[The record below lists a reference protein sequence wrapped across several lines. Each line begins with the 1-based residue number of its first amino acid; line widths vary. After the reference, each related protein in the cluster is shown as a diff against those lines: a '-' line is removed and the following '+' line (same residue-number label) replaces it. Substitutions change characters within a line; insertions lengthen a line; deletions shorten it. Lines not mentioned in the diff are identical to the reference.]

1 MSIRAKFII
10 ALIVAVII
18 TAILASTTL
27 VSTWMLGGLAQS
39 MYDKPLQAINFA
51 RAAQTVFIVMD
62 VEAQLRHRRDE
73 ARQRELMEEFLTDLD
88 IVEERGL
95 SERTGALVAKLREE
109 IKQWSSAAQG
119 VVSMTGGVEPERERI
134 RRDQLAASIRED
146 LEVLVQ
152 TAAED
157 GFRFWLQAE
166 RGVDQTRY
174 ITWGILAVVL
184 GLSALVGII
193 VVYTIV
199 RPMNQLGRAMI
210 AVADGDNDVEVP
222 GLNRRDEIGGMAA
235 ALSVFKQAMADVSDA
250 KDQAEAATRAKSEF
264 LAMMS
269 HEIRTPMNG
278 VIGMTR
284 LLLNSDLDTEQRE
297 RAGIVL
303 ESGES
308 LLTILNDILDF
319 SKLEAGRMELESVGF
334 DLRRMVDG
342 SLSLMA
348 GRAEEKGL
356 TLAREIDETAPRFVT
371 GDPGRL
377 RQVLLN
383 LVGNAVKFTEAGG
396 VTIKVSHEAARPSE
410 PNGTTTPNAHS
421 LRFSVIDTG
430 IGIPEHTLGG
440 LFDSFTQVD
449 ASVTRRYGGSGL
461 GLSICKQLVE
471 LMGGSIGVKSTLG
484 RGSEFYFDLE
494 LAPADADGVE
504 PRDDNALALPPLK
517 ILVAEDNL
525 VNQKVA
531 RGYLDEGGHAV
542 TIVGDGA
549 AALNA
554 VKSGDFDLVL
564 MDMHMPE
571 MDGISATRRIRALD
585 GPVAAIPIIAATAG
599 AMAED
604 IERCLAA
611 GMNDF
616 VPKPI
621 DPISLARAMARVLG
635 IAGDDAPEPA
645 DDPHSIAA
653 SLSAAG
659 EALDPSVADS
669 LAEQLGDEFVLDLLD
684 DYDEAAE
691 RHLGNLERAITDEDS
706 KSVASVA
713 HALKGASGALGLR
726 HAFQLSMAVENAATK
741 NQMDDARTLS
751 ADLPDAVNDGR
762 RQLRD
767 YMAKRPNGNLGEAS

>member
-51 RAAQTVFIVMD
+51 RAAQTDFIVMD

-73 ARQRELMEEFLTDLD
+73 ARQRELMDEFLTDLD
-88 IVEERGL
+88 IVQERAL
-95 SERTGALVAKLREE
+95 SERANALVIKLREN
-109 IKQWSSAAQG
+109 IKLWSTAAQG
-119 VVSMTGGVEPERERI
+119 AVSMTGGVEPERERI
-134 RRDQLAASIRED
+134 RRDQLATSIRED
-146 LEVLVQ
+146 LDVLVQ

-157 GFRFWLQAE
+157 GYRFWLQAE

-174 ITWGILAVVL
+174 ITWSIVGLVL
-184 GLSALVGII
+184 GLAILVGIV

-199 RPMNQLGRAMI
+199 RPMNQLGQAMI
-210 AVADGDNDVEVP
+210 AVADGDNDIDVP

-235 ALSVFKQAMADVSDA
+235 ALSVFKQAMTDVSDA

-284 LLLNSDLDTEQRE
+284 LLLKTDLDAEQRD

-303 ESGES
+303 ESGEN

-319 SKLEAGRMELESVGF
+319 SKLEAGRMELEAVGF

-356 TLAREIDETAPRFVT
+356 TLACDVEETAPPYVT

-396 VTIKVSHEAARPSE
+396 VSVKVGLRSGTAAAA
-410 PNGTTTPNAHS
+410 NAHA

-430 IGIPEHTLGG
+430 IGIPEHTLTG

-449 ASVTRRYGGSGL
+449 ASITRRYGGSGL

-471 LMGGSIGVKSTLG
+471 LMGGSIGVNSTLG
-484 RGSEFYFDLE
+484 RGSEFFFDLE
-494 LAPADADGVE
+494 LLAADADGIQAQASDA
-504 PRDDNALALPPLK
+504 PSLPTLK

-531 RGYLDEGGHAV
+531 RGYLDEGGHEV

-549 AALNA
+549 AAVNA
-554 VKSGDFDLVL
+554 VKSGSFDLVL

-571 MDGISATRRIRALD
+571 MDGMT
-585 GPVAAIPIIAATAG
+585 
-599 AMAED
+599 
-604 IERCLAA
+604 
-611 GMNDF
+611 GMN
-616 VPKPI
+616 VGMVEK
-621 DPISLARAMARVLG
+621 
-635 IAGDDAPEPA
+635 DDSTPQF
-645 DDPHSIAA
+645 
-653 SLSAAG
+653 G
-659 EALDPSVADS
+659 
-669 LAEQLGDEFVLDLLD
+669 
-684 DYDEAAE
+684 
-691 RHLGNLERAITDEDS
+691 
-706 KSVASVA
+706 
-713 HALKGASGALGLR
+713 
-726 HAFQLSMAVENAATK
+726 
-741 NQMDDARTLS
+741 
-751 ADLPDAVNDGR
+751 
-762 RQLRD
+762 
-767 YMAKRPNGNLGEAS
+767 

>member
-1 MSIRAKFII
+1 MSIRAKFLV
-10 ALIVAVII
+10 ALIVAVVI
-18 TAILASTTL
+18 TGILASTTL

-51 RAAQTVFIVMD
+51 RAAQTDFIVMD

-88 IVEERGL
+88 IVEERSL
-95 SERTGALVAKLREE
+95 SERTNTLVAGLRED
-109 IKQWSSAAQG
+109 IKQWSAAAQG
-119 VVSMTGGVEPERERI
+119 AVSMTGGVEPERERI

-146 LEVLVQ
+146 LDVLVQ

-157 GFRFWLQAE
+157 GYRFWLKAE
-166 RGVDQTRY
+166 HGVDRTRY
-174 ITWGILAVVL
+174 ITWGIVALVL
-184 GLSALVGII
+184 GLSAVLGLVVI
-193 VVYTIV
+193 YTIV

-210 AVADGDNDVEVP
+210 EVADGKDDVVVP
-222 GLNRRDEIGGMAA
+222 GLHRHDEIGGMAA
-235 ALSVFKQAMADVSDA
+235 ALSVFKQAMADVSSA

-284 LLLNSDLDTEQRE
+284 LLLKTELNPEQRD
-297 RAGIVL
+297 RADIVL
-303 ESGES
+303 ESGEN

-319 SKLEAGRMELESVGF
+319 SKLEAGRMELEAVGF

-356 TLAREIDETAPRFVT
+356 ILACEVDESAPRFVT

-383 LVGNAVKFTEAGG
+383 LVGNAVKFTEAGN
-396 VTIKVSHEAARPSE
+396 VTIKVSIREDAQHRDNPDMHA
-410 PNGTTTPNAHS
+410 

-430 IGIPEHTLGG
+430 IGIPAHTVGG

-449 ASVTRRYGGSGL
+449 ASITRRYGGSGL
-461 GLSICKQLVE
+461 GLSICKQLIE
-471 LMGGSIGVKSTLG
+471 LMGGSIAVESALG
-484 RGSEFYFDLE
+484 RGSEFYFDLDLPPAE
-494 LAPADADGVE
+494 ADAIDARSSGV
-504 PRDDNALALPPLK
+504 PRLPALK
-517 ILVAEDNL
+517 VLVAEDNL

-531 RGYLDEGGHAV
+531 RGYLDEGGHDV

-549 AALNA
+549 AALAA
-554 VKSGDFDLVL
+554 VKTADFDLVL

-571 MDGISATRRIRALD
+571 MDGITATRRIRELETPARS
-585 GPVAAIPIIAATAG
+585 VPIIAATAG

-621 DPISLARAMARVLG
+621 DPVSLAHAMARVLG
-635 IAGDDAPEPA
+635 IANHDEALEEPTEAPTIAESLTA
-645 DDPHSIAA
+645 D
-653 SLSAAG
+653 G
-659 EALDPSVADS
+659 EAIDTSVVAS
-669 LAEQLGDEFVLDLLD
+669 LAEQLGADFVLDLLD
-684 DYDEAAE
+684 DYDDAGE
-691 RHLGNLERAITDEDS
+691 RHLDNIANALADDDADALAR
-706 KSVASVA
+706 VA

-726 HAFQLSMAVENAATK
+726 RAFQLSMAVENTAAS
-741 NQMDDARTLS
+741 NQIEEARALC
-751 ADLPDAVNDGR
+751 ADLPHAVNEGR
-762 RQLRD
+762 RLLREH
-767 YMAKRPNGNLGEAS
+767 MAQQQVTDLEDAS

>member
-51 RAAQTVFIVMD
+51 RAAQTDFIVMD

-73 ARQRELMEEFLTDLD
+73 ARQRELMDEFLTDLD
-88 IVEERGL
+88 IVEERSL
-95 SERTGALVAKLREE
+95 SERTNSLVAKLREN

-119 VVSMTGGVEPERERI
+119 AVSMTGGVEPERERI

-146 LEVLVQ
+146 LDVLVQ

-157 GFRFWLQAE
+157 GYRFWLQAE
-166 RGVDQTRY
+166 KGVDQTRY
-174 ITWGILAVVL
+174 ITWSIVGVVL
-184 GLSALVGII
+184 GLSALVGI
-193 VVYTIV
+193 VVLYTIV

-210 AVADGDNDVEVP
+210 AVADGDDNVEVP

-284 LLLNSDLDTEQRE
+284 LLLKTDLDTEQRD

-319 SKLEAGRMELESVGF
+319 SKLEAGRMELEAVGF

-356 TLAREIDETAPRFVT
+356 TLACEVDEAAPRYVN

-396 VTIKVSHEAARPSE
+396 VTVKVSQES
-410 PNGTTTPNAHS
+410 TTPTKPNAHA

-430 IGIPEHTLGG
+430 IGIPEHTVGG

-449 ASVTRRYGGSGL
+449 ASITRRYGGSGL
-461 GLSICKQLVE
+461 GLSICKQLIE
-471 LMGGSIGVKSTLG
+471 LMGGTIGVQSTLG

-494 LAPADADGVE
+494 LLPADADGVE
-504 PRDDNALALPPLK
+504 AQASGVPTLPTLK
-517 ILVAEDNL
+517 VLVAEDNL

-531 RGYLDEGGHAV
+531 RGYLDEGGHDV

-554 VKSGDFDLVL
+554 VKAGDFDLVL

-571 MDGISATRRIRALD
+571 MDGISATQRIRALD
-585 GPVAAIPIIAATAG
+585 APVAAIPIIAATAG

-621 DPISLARAMARVLG
+621 DPISLAHAMARVLG
-635 IAGDDAPEPA
+635 IVDENAPESP
-645 DDPHSIAA
+645 PEEQSITA
-653 SLSAAG
+653 SLSAEG
-659 EALDPSVADS
+659 EALDASVVDS
-669 LAEQLGDEFVLDLLD
+669 LAEQLGGEFVLDLLD
-684 DYDEAAE
+684 DYDEAVE
-691 RHLGNLERAITDEDS
+691 RHLGNLAKALESEDTEAIS
-706 KSVASVA
+706 SVA

-726 HAFQLSMAVENAATK
+726 LAFQLSMAVETAGMN
-741 NQMDDARTLS
+741 NQMDEARALS

-762 RQLRD
+762 RLLRD
-767 YMAKRPNGNLGEAS
+767 YMAQQTDDSLGSVS

>member
-1 MSIRAKFII
+1 MSIKAKFVIT
-10 ALIVAVII
+10 LIVAVAI
-18 TAILASTTL
+18 TAILAATSL

-51 RAAQTVFIVMD
+51 RAAQTDFIIMD
-62 VEAQLRHRRDE
+62 LETQLRHRHDE
-73 ARQRELMEEFLTDLD
+73 AKQRELMQEFLTDLD
-88 IVEERGL
+88 SVEERRL
-95 SERTGALVAKLREE
+95 SERTTQLVASLRDE
-109 IKQWSSAAQG
+109 IGQWTVAARDA
-119 VVSMTGGVEPERERI
+119 VSMTGGVEPERERI
-134 RRDQLAASIRED
+134 RRDELSASIRHD
-146 LEVLVQ
+146 LDVLVQ

-166 RGVDQTRY
+166 QGIKQTRVV
-174 ITWGILAVVL
+174 TWRIVAVVFVL
-184 GLSALVGII
+184 ALFVGTV

-199 RPMNQLGRAMI
+199 RPMDQLGRAMI
-210 AVADGDNDVEVP
+210 AVADGKHDVAVP

-235 ALSVFKQAMADVSDA
+235 ALSIFKAAMTDVSDA

-284 LLLNSDLDTEQRE
+284 LLLKSDLGDDQRE
-297 RAGIVL
+297 RATIVL

-319 SKLEAGRMELESVGF
+319 SKLEACRMELETVGF
-334 DLRRMVDG
+334 DIRRLVDG

-356 TLAREIDETAPRFVT
+356 KLRAEVEDAVPRFAT

-383 LVGNAVKFTEAGG
+383 LVGNAVKFTESGAITVQVKAGDA
-396 VTIKVSHEAARPSE
+396 TLLPRDRFA
-410 PNGTTTPNAHS
+410 
-421 LRFSVIDTG
+421 LQFSVIDTG
-430 IGIPEHTLGG
+430 IGIPAATIDG

-449 ASVTRRYGGSGL
+449 LSITRRYGGTGL
-461 GLSICKQLVE
+461 GLSICKQFIE
-471 LMGGSIGVKSTLG
+471 LMGGRIGVESTLG
-484 RGSEFYFDLE
+484 RGSRFYFDLD
-494 LAPADADGVE
+494 LAPADADGASEGPLTVPE
-504 PRDDNALALPPLK
+504 LPRLK
-517 ILVAEDNL
+517 VLVAEDNL

-531 RGYLDEGGHAV
+531 RGYLDEGGHDV
-542 TIVGDGA
+542 TIVDDGLA
-549 AALNA
+549 AVTAIKN
-554 VKSGDFDLVL
+554 GTFDLIL

-571 MDGISATRRIRALD
+571 MDGIAATRQIRELD
-585 GPVAAIPIIAATAG
+585 GDVAAIPIIAATAG

-621 DPISLARAMARVLG
+621 DPVTLVLAMARVLHLAETAPVDHDSEPST
-635 IAGDDAPEPA
+635 IAEALAVEGEPL
-645 DDPHSIAA
+645 DSSVIE
-653 SLSAAG
+653 SLS
-659 EALDPSVADS
+659 
-669 LAEQLGDEFVLDLLD
+669 EQLGEEFVRGLLV
-684 DYDEAAE
+684 DYDDAAGKHLANLAKALDESDLEALA
-691 RHLGNLERAITDEDS
+691 H
-706 KSVASVA
+706 VA

-726 HAFQLSMAVENAATK
+726 LVFQLSMSVETAAT
-741 NQMDDARTLS
+741 NGHMGGV
-751 ADLPDAVNDGR
+751 ADPCQRLPGAVAEGQR
-762 RQLRD
+762 LLKD
-767 YMAKRPNGNLGEAS
+767 YMDKQHDAKFESS

>member
-18 TAILASTTL
+18 TAVLASTTL

-51 RAAQTVFIVMD
+51 RAAQTDFIVMD

-73 ARQRELMEEFLTDLD
+73 ARQRELMDEFLTDLD
-88 IVEERGL
+88 IVQERAL
-95 SERTGALVAKLREE
+95 SERANALVMKLREN
-109 IKQWSSAAQG
+109 IKLWSTAAQG
-119 VVSMTGGVEPERERI
+119 AVSMTGGVEPERERI

-146 LEVLVQ
+146 LDVLVQ
-152 TAAED
+152 NAAED
-157 GFRFWLQAE
+157 GYRFWLQAE

-174 ITWGILAVVL
+174 ITWSIVGLVL
-184 GLSALVGII
+184 GLAALVGIV

-199 RPMNQLGRAMI
+199 RPMNQLGQAMI
-210 AVADGDNDVEVP
+210 AVADGDNDVNVP
-222 GLNRRDEIGGMAA
+222 GLNRHDEIGGMAA

-284 LLLNSDLDTEQRE
+284 LLLKTDLDAEQRD

-303 ESGES
+303 ESGEN

-319 SKLEAGRMELESVGF
+319 SKLEAGRMELEAVGF

-342 SLSLMA
+342 PLSLMA

-356 TLAREIDETAPRFVT
+356 TLVCDVDEAAPHYVT

-383 LVGNAVKFTEAGG
+383 LVGNAVKFNEAGS
-396 VTIKVSHEAARPSE
+396 VTVKVSPGSGG
-410 PNGTTTPNAHS
+410 PTTPGAVA

-430 IGIPEHTLGG
+430 IGIPEHTLDG

-449 ASVTRRYGGSGL
+449 ASITRRYGGSGL

-471 LMGGSIGVKSTLG
+471 LMGGSIGVNSTLG
-484 RGSEFYFDLE
+484 RGSEFFFDLE
-494 LAPADADGVE
+494 LLPADADAIGAQSSDA
-504 PRDDNALALPPLK
+504 PTLPPLK
-517 ILVAEDNL
+517 VLVAEDNL

-531 RGYLDEGGHAV
+531 RGYLEEGGHEV

-554 VKSGDFDLVL
+554 VRSGEFDLVL

-571 MDGISATRRIRALD
+571 MDGISATRHIRELD
-585 GPVAAIPIIAATAG
+585 GPEAATPIIAATAG
-599 AMAED
+599 AMTED

-621 DPISLARAMARVLG
+621 DPASLARAMARVLG
-635 IAGDDAPEPA
+635 IVDEAAPENPS
-645 DDPHSIAA
+645 DETSIVA
-653 SLSAAG
+653 SLSAEG
-659 EALDPSVADS
+659 EALDPSVVDS
-669 LAEQLGDEFVLDLLD
+669 LADQLGTEFVLDLLD

-691 RHLGNLERAITDEDS
+691 RHLSNLARALESEDTGS
-706 KSVASVA
+706 IASVA

-726 HAFQLSMAVENAATK
+726 HAFQLSMGVETAATN
-741 NQMDDARTLS
+741 NQIDEARSLS
-751 ADLPDAVNDGR
+751 ADLPDAVNLAR

-767 YMAKRPNGNLGEAS
+767 YLAQQPGVSHGEAS

>member
-1 MSIRAKFII
+1 MSIKVKFVI
-10 ALIVAVII
+10 ALIVAVVI
-18 TAILASTTL
+18 TAILAATTL

-51 RAAQTVFIVMD
+51 RAAQSDFLIMD
-62 VEAQLRHRRDE
+62 LETQLRHRRDE
-73 ARQRELMEEFLTDLD
+73 KRFQDMLEEFLTDLD
-88 IVEERGL
+88 IVEERRL
-95 SERTGALVAKLREE
+95 SDRTTTLAASLRTA
-109 IKQWSSAAQG
+109 IMQWSNAARG
-119 VVSMTGGVEPERERI
+119 AVAMTGDVEPERERM
-134 RRDQLAASIRED
+134 RRDELAASIRQD
-146 LEVLVQ
+146 LDVLVQ

-157 GFRFWLQAE
+157 GYRFWLQAQN
-166 RGVDQTRY
+166 GVDQTRV
-174 ITWGILAVVL
+174 ITWSIVAMVIGLAILVGVVVL
-184 GLSALVGII
+184 
-193 VVYTIV
+193 YTVV

-210 AVADGDNDVEVP
+210 AVSNGENDVVVP

-235 ALSVFKQAMADVSDA
+235 ALSIFKKAMADVSDA

-284 LLLNSDLDTEQRE
+284 LLLKTELRADQRD
-297 RAGIVL
+297 RATIVL

-334 DLRRMVDG
+334 DLRRLVEG

-356 TLAREIDETAPRFVT
+356 VLRSEIDDTLPRFLT

-383 LVGNAVKFTEAGG
+383 LVGNAVKFTEAGD
-396 VTIKVSHEAARPSE
+396 VTIKVESDAAAAPGSDVIA
-410 PNGTTTPNAHS
+410 T
-421 LRFSVIDTG
+421 RFSVVDTG
-430 IGIPEHTLGG
+430 IGIPASTIGG

-449 ASVTRRYGGSGL
+449 PSITRRYGGTGL
-461 GLSICKQLVE
+461 GLSISKQLVE
-471 LMGGSIGVKSTLG
+471 LMGGRIGVESKLG
-484 RGSEFYFDLE
+484 RGSQFYFDLP
-494 LAPADADGVE
+494 LAAASADGAAE
-504 PRDDNALALPPLK
+504 APETLPTLPPLK
-517 ILVAEDNL
+517 VLVAEDNL

-531 RGYLDEGGHAV
+531 RGYLDEGGHDV
-542 TIVGDGA
+542 TIVGDGLA
-549 AALNA
+549 AVAA
-554 VKSGDFDLVL
+554 VKNGAFDLVL

-571 MDGISATRRIRALD
+571 MDGITATRQIRELD
-585 GPVAAIPIIAATAG
+585 SHHASIPIIAATAG

-604 IERCLAA
+604 VERCLAA

-621 DPISLARAMARVLG
+621 DPANLLATMARVIGLSHLAADEKPS
-635 IAGDDAPEPA
+635 AGDTIAEA
-645 DDPHSIAA
+645 LTASGDP
-653 SLSAAG
+653 
-659 EALDPSVADS
+659 LDPSVIEP
-669 LAEQLGDEFVLDLLD
+669 LCQQLGEDFVRDLLV

-691 RHLGNLERAITDEDS
+691 KHLANLS
-706 KSVASVA
+706 KALAEADLNALASVA

-726 HAFQLSMAVENAATK
+726 LAFQLSMNVETAAG
-741 NQMDDARTLS
+741 NVHLQEAQGYCEL
-751 ADLPDAVNDGR
+751 LPDAVNEGR
-762 RQLRD
+762 RLLKD
-767 YMAKRPNGNLGEAS
+767 YMDKRQDAKLESI

>member
-51 RAAQTVFIVMD
+51 RAAQTDFIVMD

-73 ARQRELMEEFLTDLD
+73 ARQRELMDEFLTDLD
-88 IVEERGL
+88 IVEERSL
-95 SERTGALVAKLREE
+95 SERTNSLVAKLREN

-119 VVSMTGGVEPERERI
+119 AVSMTGGVEPERERI

-146 LEVLVQ
+146 LDVLVQ

-157 GFRFWLQAE
+157 GYRFWLQAE
-166 RGVDQTRY
+166 KGVDQTRY
-174 ITWGILAVVL
+174 ITWSIVGVVL
-184 GLSALVGII
+184 GLSTLVGI
-193 VVYTIV
+193 VVLYTIV

-210 AVADGDNDVEVP
+210 AVADGDDNVEVP

-284 LLLNSDLDTEQRE
+284 LLLKTDLDTEQRD

-319 SKLEAGRMELESVGF
+319 SKLEAGRMELEAVGF

-356 TLAREIDETAPRFVT
+356 TLACEVDEAAPRYVN

-396 VTIKVSHEAARPSE
+396 VTVKVSQAS
-410 PNGTTTPNAHS
+410 TTPTKPNAHA

-430 IGIPEHTLGG
+430 IGIPEHTVGG

-449 ASVTRRYGGSGL
+449 ASITRRYGGSGL
-461 GLSICKQLVE
+461 GLSICKQLIE
-471 LMGGSIGVKSTLG
+471 LMGGTIGVQSTLG

-494 LAPADADGVE
+494 LLPADADGVE
-504 PRDDNALALPPLK
+504 AQASGVPTLPALK
-517 ILVAEDNL
+517 VLVAEDNL

-531 RGYLDEGGHAV
+531 RGYLDEGGHDV

-554 VKSGDFDLVL
+554 VKAGDFDLVL

-571 MDGISATRRIRALD
+571 MDGISATQRIRALD
-585 GPVAAIPIIAATAG
+585 APVAAIPIIAATAG

-621 DPISLARAMARVLG
+621 DPISLAHAMARVLG
-635 IAGDDAPEPA
+635 IVDENAPESP
-645 DDPHSIAA
+645 PEEQSITA
-653 SLSAAG
+653 SLSADG
-659 EALDPSVADS
+659 EALDASVVDS
-669 LAEQLGDEFVLDLLD
+669 LAEQLGGEFVLDLLD

-691 RHLGNLERAITDEDS
+691 RHLGNLAKALESEDTEAIS
-706 KSVASVA
+706 SVA

-726 HAFQLSMAVENAATK
+726 LAFQLSMAVETAGMN
-741 NQMDDARTLS
+741 NQMDEARALS

-762 RQLRD
+762 RLLRD
-767 YMAKRPNGNLGEAS
+767 YMAQQTDDSLGSVS

>member
-51 RAAQTVFIVMD
+51 RAAQTDFIVMD

-73 ARQRELMEEFLTDLD
+73 ARQRELMDEFLTDLD
-88 IVEERGL
+88 IVQERAL
-95 SERTGALVAKLREE
+95 SERANALVIKLREN
-109 IKQWSSAAQG
+109 IKLWSTAAQG
-119 VVSMTGGVEPERERI
+119 AVSMTGGVEPERERI
-134 RRDQLAASIRED
+134 RRDQLATSIRED
-146 LEVLVQ
+146 LDVLVQ

-157 GFRFWLQAE
+157 GYRFWLQAE

-174 ITWGILAVVL
+174 ITWSIVGLVL
-184 GLSALVGII
+184 GLATLVGIV

-199 RPMNQLGRAMI
+199 RPMNQLGQAMI
-210 AVADGDNDVEVP
+210 AVADGDNDIDVP

-235 ALSVFKQAMADVSDA
+235 ALSVFKQAMTDVSDA

-284 LLLNSDLDTEQRE
+284 LLLKTDLDAEQRD

-303 ESGES
+303 ESGEN

-319 SKLEAGRMELESVGF
+319 SKLEAGRMELEAVGF

-356 TLAREIDETAPRFVT
+356 TLACDVEETAPPYVT

-396 VTIKVSHEAARPSE
+396 VSVKVGLRSGTAAAA
-410 PNGTTTPNAHS
+410 NAHA

-430 IGIPEHTLGG
+430 IGIPEHTLTG

-449 ASVTRRYGGSGL
+449 ASITRRYGGSGL

-471 LMGGSIGVKSTLG
+471 LMGGSIGVNSTLG
-484 RGSEFYFDLE
+484 RGSEFFFDLE
-494 LAPADADGVE
+494 LLAADADGIQAQASDA
-504 PRDDNALALPPLK
+504 PSLPTLK

-531 RGYLDEGGHAV
+531 RGYLDEGGHEV

-549 AALNA
+549 AAVNA
-554 VKSGDFDLVL
+554 VKSGGFDLVL

-571 MDGISATRRIRALD
+571 MDGISATQHIRALD
-585 GPVAAIPIIAATAG
+585 GPEAATPIIAATAG
-599 AMAED
+599 AMPED

-621 DPISLARAMARVLG
+621 DPTSLARAMARVLG
-635 IAGDDAPEPA
+635 VVNEAAPEKPS
-645 DDPHSIAA
+645 DETSIAA
-653 SLSAAG
+653 SLSAEG
-659 EALDPSVADS
+659 GALDPSVVDS
-669 LAEQLGDEFVLDLLD
+669 LAEQLGPEFVLDLLD
-684 DYDEAAE
+684 DYDDAAE
-691 RHLGNLERAITDEDS
+691 RHLGNLATALASDDADS
-706 KSVASVA
+706 IASVA

-726 HAFQLSMAVENAATK
+726 HAYQLSMGVETAAAN
-741 NQMDDARTLS
+741 NQIDEARALS
-751 ADLPDAVNDGR
+751 AGLPDAVNHGR

-767 YMAKRPNGNLGEAS
+767 YMTQQPGGGHGGTS